1 MASLPLFFRTT
12 LLAVLLV
19 PASAFGGEVVKERF
33 AKGTD
38 TAAESYQATGAV
50 RIGLLLVCTDRRPA
64 QGFRYAG
71 RDLLG
76 KNRALKGDPHR
87 MARQYELRLYEVL
100 REAFERA
107 GFRVYSLNR
116 KSWRGVE
123 LKDVMKRSDQDGLV
137 CAAHYAIRRTR
148 RIFEKGDHAWW
159 TPFEG
164 MPLALKLTV
173 FDADTGDRVH
183 ELEVRS
189 LGTEALFEA
198 QSDLVVEEPL
208 HPSGYDRHG
217 SPSAYKI
224 AIYNT
229 SLKDLKRSRHP
240 IPVIRTAKGSL
251 DIADDAGEL
260 AYRDRVLDVDAMRRM
275 NIEIPT
281 QAAGKSNVLSRLLNH
296 VPYRPLPEDVEYY
309 DLQSV
314 ERCGRL
320 VAGRIPPRPGS

>member
-1 MASLPLFFRTT
+1 LAALPLFFR
-12 LLAVLLV
+12 AALLV
-19 PASAFGGEVVKERF
+19 ALLLPASALGSEIVKERF

-38 TAAESYQATGAV
+38 TASESYQATGGT
-50 RIGLLLVCTDRRPA
+50 RIGLLLVCTDRTPDP
-64 QGFRYAG
+64 GFRYAG
-71 RDLLG
+71 RHLLSE
-76 KNRALKGDPHR
+76 KRDLKGDPHR

-107 GFRVYSLNR
+107 GFQVYSLNR

-137 CAAHYAIRRTR
+137 CAAHYAIRRTH

-164 MPLALKLTV
+164 MPLSLKLTV

-198 QSDLVVEEPL
+198 RSDLVVEEPL
-208 HPSGYDRHG
+208 HASGYDRHG
-217 SPSAYKI
+217 SPNAYKI

-229 SLKDLKRSRHP
+229 GVKELKKARHP
-240 IPVIRTAKGSL
+240 IPIIRTAKGSL
-251 DIADDAGEL
+251 DIADDAGES
-260 AYRDRVLDVDAMRRM
+260 AYRDRVLDVDEMRRM
-275 NIEIPT
+275 NIDIPE
-281 QAAGKSNVLSRLLNH
+281 QAAWQSTVMSRLLEH
-296 VPYRPLPEDVEYY
+296 VPYRPLPADVEYY